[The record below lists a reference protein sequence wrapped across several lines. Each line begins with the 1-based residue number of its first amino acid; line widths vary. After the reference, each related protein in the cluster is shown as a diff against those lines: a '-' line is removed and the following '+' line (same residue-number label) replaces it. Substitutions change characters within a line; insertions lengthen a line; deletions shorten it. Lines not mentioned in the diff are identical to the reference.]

1 MNDRFN
7 IDLEKIKKLER
18 SIKADMQKRDEQEKN
33 NIPTSIV
40 NYYFKLEYF

>member
-18 SIKADMQKRDEQEKN
+18 SIKSDMQKRQEQEKN

-40 NYYFKLEYF
+40 QNNFKLEYF